1 MSLRR
6 IGTVHALG
14 RRRAV
19 FFGSRTGD
27 PRAGAFIEI
36 GGGFRAVSMTAV
48 MGLPGWR
55 RETDETHAEN
65 LLLAIYGGVKWEN

>member
-1 MSLRR
+1 MSLCR

-19 FFGSRTGD
+19 FFGSRAG
-27 PRAGAFIEI
+27 RAGAFIEI
-36 GGGFRAVSMTAV
+36 GGDFRAVSMTAV

-55 RETDETHAEN
+55 RETDETRAEN
-65 LLLAIYGGVKWEN
+65 LLLAIYGGAEWEN